1 MRAKFNH
8 YIEKLQ
14 DKITSKLAQVD
25 GESLFVEDT
34 WERDGGGGGR
44 TRVIENGAVFEKGGV
59 NISAVHG
66 ELPDSM
72 KNYFKVETGQ
82 FFACGLSLVI
92 HPKNPFVPTVHANWR
107 YFELYNSEG
116 EVQDQWFGG
125 GQDLTPYY
133 LFEEDAKHFHQVCK
147 KACDL
152 HDDDFYFQY
161 KKNAMIIFGM
171 HIAMKLVE

>member
-14 DKITSKLAQVD
+14 DKITSKLAKVD
-25 GESLFVEDT
+25 GESRFVEDT

-107 YFELYNSEG
+107 YVELYNSEG
-116 EVQDQWFGG
+116 EVQD
-125 GQDLTPYY
+125 
-133 LFEEDAKHFHQVCK
+133 
-147 KACDL
+147 
-152 HDDDFYFQY
+152 
-161 KKNAMIIFGM
+161 
-171 HIAMKLVE
+171 